1 MTLQP
6 HQQRVIDEKKDL
18 DEKLA
23 KLDKFTRADNFE
35 SIVGN
40 IDECNRLRDQADHMF
55 AYSKILGERIAAFK

>member
-6 HQQRVIDEKKDL
+6 YQQRVVDEKKEL

-35 SIVGN
+35 SIVGD
-40 IDECNRLRDQADHMF
+40 IDECNRLRDQADYMF
-55 AYSKILGERIAAFK
+55 RYSKILGERIASFK

>member
-6 HQQRVIDEKKDL
+6 YQQRVVDEKKEL

-35 SIVGN
+35 SIVRDF
-40 IDECNRLRDQADHMF
+40 DECTRLRDQVDYMF
-55 AYSKILGERIAAFK
+55 GYSKILGERIAAFK